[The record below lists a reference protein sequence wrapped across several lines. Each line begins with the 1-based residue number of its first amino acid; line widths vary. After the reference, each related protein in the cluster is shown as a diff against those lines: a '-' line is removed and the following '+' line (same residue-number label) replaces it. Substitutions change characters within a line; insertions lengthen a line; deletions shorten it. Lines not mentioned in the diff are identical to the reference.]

1 MSVTLSRDA
10 VYTKTSL
17 ISRLP
22 AYLTVNF
29 VRFQY
34 KGKEGINAKVLKD
47 IKFPI
52 DFDAFDLC
60 TPALQ
65 EKLTPMRSKFK
76 DEEDAHLERQTN
88 LKDNP
93 RAGDKKPKTNALP
106 YFFENGK
113 CAELMR
119 LMRPCINVI
128 FSFRDNKI

>member
-1 MSVTLSRDA
+1 M
-10 VYTKTSL
+10 
-17 ISRLP
+17 
-22 AYLTVNF
+22 NF

-76 DEEDAHLERQTN
+76 DEEDALLERQTN

-93 RAGDKKPKTNALP
+93 KSVDKKPKTHALP
-106 YFFENGK
+106 YFFENGSS
-113 CAELMR
+113 
-119 LMRPCINVI
+119 N
-128 FSFRDNKI
+128 FSFSTFRFFSFLFLQC